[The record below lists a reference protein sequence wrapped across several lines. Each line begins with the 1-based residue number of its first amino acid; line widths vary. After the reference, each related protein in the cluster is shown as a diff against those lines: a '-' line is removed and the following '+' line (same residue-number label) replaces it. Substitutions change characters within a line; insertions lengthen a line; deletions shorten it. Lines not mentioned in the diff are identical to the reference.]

1 MSAWPPSRLLAQGPF
16 GENLTLGPRQW
27 DEREKVNSSSQL
39 VVVGAVFV
47 AVMAIGAWL
56 ETKWRTYRAKKT
68 ASKLA
73 KKGLKAEKE
82 AETLLKKLGYTL
94 LQRQPPASYWAVV
107 DGEPQNVAL
116 SGDLLVSHSGKTFLA
131 EVKTGKAVTLDHA
144 ETRRQLL
151 EYQLA
156 FGVDG
161 LLLVDMEAKAIRK
174 IRFPLPKPPGKAA
187 AVTTKRKLTRWA
199 GIAAVAGVAMWI
211 ALLMRSG
218 QPHAAPGVDDGVL
231 EHEPVLADPERKHA
245 EPKAA
250 PHSGSRGS
258 LIKAPVPSK
267 KAGGH

>member
-1 MSAWPPSRLLAQGPF
+1 M
-16 GENLTLGPRQW
+16 
-27 DEREKVNSSSQL
+27 NSSSQL
-39 VVVGAVFV
+39 VAVGAVFV

-56 ETKWRTYRAKKT
+56 ETKWRAYKAKKT

-82 AETLLKKLGYTL
+82 AEVLLKKLGYSL

-131 EVKTGKAVTLDHA
+131 EVKTGKAVKLDHA

-187 AVTTKRKLTRWA
+187 VVTTKRKLTRWA
-199 GIAAVAGVAMWI
+199 GIAAVAGVAVWVAM
-211 ALLMRSG
+211 LMRS
-218 QPHAAPGVDDGVL
+218 QPRHAAPGVDDGVL
-231 EHEPVLADPERKHA
+231 EHEPVVADPEPRHA

-250 PHSGSRGS
+250 PHSGSRGNLLKS
-258 LIKAPVPSK
+258 PASGK
-267 KAGGH
+267 KAH